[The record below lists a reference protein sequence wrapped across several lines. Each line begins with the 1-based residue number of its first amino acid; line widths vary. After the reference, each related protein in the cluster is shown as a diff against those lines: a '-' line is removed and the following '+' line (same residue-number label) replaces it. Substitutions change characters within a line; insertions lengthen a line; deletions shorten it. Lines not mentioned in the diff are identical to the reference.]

1 MTLEM
6 TVCSRRLVE
15 RSLPYCAETHGMHRR
30 TASFF
35 PICTVFHTG
44 RAAAVPLSVFGAAN
58 RLQTARA
65 PRAGDPRAVGL
76 QSRVDRGVRTRGL
89 LATRA
94 LSASPAPEGGFC
106 GPSLMQSHF
115 TRIDLIRK
123 STKNERGPHQKRCRR
138 GVKPFSSSLRDSR
151 P

>member
-1 MTLEM
+1 MISADT
-6 TVCSRRLVE
+6 TSRR
-15 RSLPYCAETHGMHRR
+15 RPPS
-30 TASFF
+30 
-35 PICTVFHTG
+35 
-44 RAAAVPLSVFGAAN
+44 SVFGAAN

-94 LSASPAPEGGFC
+94 VSASPAPEGGVC

-115 TRIDLIRK
+115 YQYRMCLVGHNAAAPLPVVFGAAKLYSAGTPLALLG
-123 STKNERGPHQKRCRR
+123 TT
-138 GVKPFSSSLRDSR
+138 L
-151 P
+151 